1 MEIGELKHPWVKH
14 DHFVG
19 LQVDYLNSWQR
30 VQDIIQIVQLLGFA
44 FFVETRKSQSD
55 FTDGPVV
62 LSGVYKFDEKA
73 VCSHDVYCEIWI
85 VWKRI
90 SQESSVLFWRDI
102 QIQIGI
108 I

>member
-55 FTDGPVV
+55 FTDEPVV
-62 LSGVYKFDEKA
+62 LSGSTNSTRKQSA
-73 VCSHDVYCEIWI
+73 HRTCTARS
-85 VWKRI
+85 
-90 SQESSVLFWRDI
+90 
-102 QIQIGI
+102 G
-108 I
+108 